1 MDAAAPPR
9 GEVMADE
16 TDDESAVFIA
26 RVPSSASDG
35 VHYGIAWA
43 VHA

>member
-1 MDAAAPPR
+1 
-9 GEVMADE
+9 MADE
-16 TDDESAVFIA
+16 TDDDSAFFIA

-35 VHYGIAWA
+35 VHHGIAWT